1 MPALLETIS
10 AVVIGVHS
18 DNTQS
23 IIGTGTWNMDSVI
36 SICSNHICGDI
47 SKGSISCDSGE
58 KETDSDCEFA

>member
-1 MPALLETIS
+1 MLALLETIS

-23 IIGTGTWNMDSVI
+23 IIGIGTRNMDSVI

-47 SKGSISCDSGE
+47 SKGPISCDSGE
-58 KETDSDCEFA
+58 KGN